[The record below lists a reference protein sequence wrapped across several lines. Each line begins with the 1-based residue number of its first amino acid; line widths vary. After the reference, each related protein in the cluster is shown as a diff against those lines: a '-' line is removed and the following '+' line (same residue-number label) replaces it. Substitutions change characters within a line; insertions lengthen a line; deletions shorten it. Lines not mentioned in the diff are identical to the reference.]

1 MNKNLKI
8 ILINQN
14 NIYEKDFKIIYKIV
28 KSENKLAI
36 ISRLSYRLFKKFLL
50 QITKSNKIYLFTLK
64 KADKLIG
71 YAIFSENPNQIFKS
85 ASNLKFN
92 IIINLILSF
101 KFITIANLVIKFFN
115 IDKIFFS
122 KYKKDYYNNTLNLS
136 YLAISSNEQSKGYG
150 KYFVIKTLEIMKNK
164 YLKNEVTV
172 DTEDPNTKRFYLEK
186 CNFKFYSQKIEL
198 FKLNTVFLKKI

>member
-71 YAIFSENPNQIFKS
+71 YAIFSENPNQSFTFK
-85 ASNLKFN
+85 
-92 IIINLILSF
+92 I
-101 KFITIANLVIKFFN
+101 
-115 IDKIFFS
+115 
-122 KYKKDYYNNTLNLS
+122 
-136 YLAISSNEQSKGYG
+136 GG
-150 KYFVIKTLEIMKNK
+150 TLEPKQISK
-164 YLKNEVTV
+164 
-172 DTEDPNTKRFYLEK
+172 FYFFT
-186 CNFKFYSQKIEL
+186 NFKVLLSI
-198 FKLNTVFLKKI
+198 

>member
-101 KFITIANLVIKFFN
+101 NYH
-115 IDKIFFS
+115 IF
-122 KYKKDYYNNTLNLS
+122 
-136 YLAISSNEQSKGYG
+136 SS
-150 KYFVIKTLEIMKNK
+150 I
-164 YLKNEVTV
+164 
-172 DTEDPNTKRFYLEK
+172 P
-186 CNFKFYSQKIEL
+186 
-198 FKLNTVFLKKI
+198 